1 MFDATKIY
9 LKRNWQDMWTLKLAV
24 LHIHHDRDRENIRT
38 MWTFVIH
45 MLCDEFENDCL
56 FYSSRK
62 KPMLRESLWFIS
74 NFIHHKLNFLFT
86 SYLASLIWKQP
97 DSIDVILA
105 CETNLRLFEN
115 RSSKLITWRR
125 AGGRRART
133 IAPGQRWEF
142 AQSSEFM
149 GVMITASYDLFTKST
164 EKKIKSEEL
173 MTLWMCRKMANN
185 FIFIAL

>member
-1 MFDATKIY
+1 MNFKT
-9 LKRNWQDMWTLKLAV
+9 RNFVHSPWSWSW
-24 LHIHHDRDRENIRT
+24 NIRT

-45 MLCDEFENDCL
+45 MLCDEFKNHCL
-56 FYSSRK
+56 FSSRI
-62 KPMLRESLWFIS
+62 KPKPREPLWFIS

-86 SYLASLIWKQP
+86 SYLASLTLPPLKATRFDWRHSRVWDQF
-97 DSIDVILA
+97 
-105 CETNLRLFEN
+105 ETFEN
-115 RSSKLITWRR
+115 RSSKLITWWR

-133 IAPGQRWEF
+133 IGPGQRCEF
-142 AQSSEFM
+142 AQTSEFM
-149 GVMITASYDLFTKST
+149 DVMITASYDLFTKST